1 MDNGHPHPLV
11 EMVLAQVKTMAK
23 TYRVEE
29 KAGIGTDQ
37 NLSDR
42 TGWTI
47 HGTTLSADD
56 AEVKIRSLI
65 DSGSNPIDIRVL
77 RDDGGVEMYS
87 YPSEDDKINVNGA

>member
-1 MDNGHPHPLV
+1 
-11 EMVLAQVKTMAK
+11 MAK

-56 AEVKIRSLI
+56 AEVKIKSLI

>member
-1 MDNGHPHPLV
+1 MGKQHLHPLV
-11 EMVLAQVKTMAK
+11 EVVLAQVKTMAK

-29 KAGIGTDQ
+29 KVGIGTDQ

>member
-1 MDNGHPHPLV
+1 MGKQHLHPLV
-11 EMVLAQVKTMAK
+11 EVVLAQVKTMAK

>member
-1 MDNGHPHPLV
+1 MDKQHPHRLV
-11 EMVLAQVKTMAK
+11 EVVLAQVKTMAK
-23 TYRVEE
+23 TYRIEE
-29 KAGIGTDQ
+29 KVGIGTDQ

-56 AEVKIRSLI
+56 AEAKIKSLI

>member
-1 MDNGHPHPLV
+1 
-11 EMVLAQVKTMAK
+11 MAK
-23 TYRVEE
+23 TYRIEE
-29 KAGIGTDQ
+29 KVGIGTDQ

-56 AEVKIRSLI
+56 AEVKIKSLI
-65 DSGSNPIDIRVL
+65 DGGSNPIDIRVL

-87 YPSEDDKINVNGA
+87 YPSEDDKINVSGA

>member
-1 MDNGHPHPLV
+1 
-11 EMVLAQVKTMAK
+11 MAK

>member
-1 MDNGHPHPLV
+1 
-11 EMVLAQVKTMAK
+11 MAN
-23 TYRVEE
+23 TYKIEE

-42 TGWTI
+42 TGWTL
-47 HGTTLSADD
+47 HGSNLSATA
-56 AEVKIRSLI
+56 AEAKIKSLI
-65 DSGSNPIDIRVL
+65 KDGSNPIDIRVL

>member
-1 MDNGHPHPLV
+1 
-11 EMVLAQVKTMAK
+11 MAK

-29 KAGIGTDQ
+29 KVGIGTDQ

>member
-1 MDNGHPHPLV
+1 MGKQHLHPLV

-23 TYRVEE
+23 TYRIEE
-29 KAGIGTDQ
+29 KVGIGTDQ

-56 AEVKIRSLI
+56 AEVKIKSLI
-65 DSGSNPIDIRVL
+65 DGGSNPIDIRVL

>member
-1 MDNGHPHPLV
+1 
-11 EMVLAQVKTMAK
+11 MAK
-23 TYRVEE
+23 TYRIEE
-29 KAGIGTDQ
+29 KVGIGTDQ

-56 AEVKIRSLI
+56 AEVKIKSLI

>member
-1 MDNGHPHPLV
+1 
-11 EMVLAQVKTMAK
+11 MAK
-23 TYRVEE
+23 TYRIEE
-29 KAGIGTDQ
+29 KVGIGTDQ

-56 AEVKIRSLI
+56 AEAKIKSLI

>member
-1 MDNGHPHPLV
+1 MGKQHLHPLV
-11 EMVLAQVKTMAK
+11 EVVLAQVKTMAK

-56 AEVKIRSLI
+56 AEVKIKSLI
-65 DSGSNPIDIRVL
+65 DGGSNPIDIRVL
-77 RDDGGVEMYS
+77 RDDGGVELYS
-87 YPSEDDKINVNGA
+87 YLSEEDRLHIPG